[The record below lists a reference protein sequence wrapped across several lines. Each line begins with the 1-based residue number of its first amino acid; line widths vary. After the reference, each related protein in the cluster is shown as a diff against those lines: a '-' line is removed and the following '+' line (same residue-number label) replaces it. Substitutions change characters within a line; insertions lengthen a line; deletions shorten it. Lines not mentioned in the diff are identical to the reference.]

1 MQKRNYGQ
9 AKRQK
14 EMARKVR
21 QQQKQ
26 ERRRGST
33 PEDKPAGENAPALPD
48 GGTSS

>member
-14 EMARKVR
+14 EMARKAR

-26 ERRRGST
+26 DRRRRDA
-33 PEDKPAGENAPALPD
+33 PEDKPADGTATVPE
-48 GGTSS
+48 GGTAS